1 MIKQNFNNKIDGFSK
16 LSKEE
21 KIAWVSSTYFKSN
34 LESGKLLKQYW
45 NDDID
50 LQKTHDEFTENTIS
64 NFYLPLGIAPN
75 FLIDGKDYTIPMAIE
90 ESSVIA
96 AASKTAKFWRERGG
110 FKTTILN
117 FKKTGQVHFIFD
129 GNKEKLFDFFKNIK
143 SLLIEECKEINSNMA
158 IRGGGILDIE
168 IIDKTI
174 DIPNYYQLNAIF
186 DTVDSMGANFINSCL
201 EQFSKTLKKEAISN
215 SNFSNKEKN
224 IEIIMSI
231 LTNYVPDCLVKAE
244 VSCSLKELSE
254 DKNFSGKKLAEKF
267 LQAIQIA
274 KTQKERAV
282 THNKGIMN
290 GVDSVVIATGND
302 FRAIE
307 AGVHAYASK
316 DGFYTSL
323 SDAKVVKNIFT
334 FSIELPISLG
344 TVGGITNLHP
354 LVKWSLKLL
363 GNPSG
368 KDLMKIVAVAGL
380 AQNFG
385 AIKSLIT
392 SGIQKGHMKMHLINI
407 LNTLNSSED
416 EKNKLI
422 HYFKSNVVSFSSV
435 EKELLNIR
443 NNEL

>member
-1 MIKQNFNNKIDGFSK
+1 MIKQNFNNKVDGFSK

-21 KIAWVSSTYFKSN
+21 KIAWVNSTYFKSN
-34 LESGKLLKQYW
+34 LESDKLLKQYW
-45 NDDID
+45 NDNLD

-75 FLIDGKDYTIPMAIE
+75 FLIDGIDYTIPMAIE

-96 AASKTAKFWRERGG
+96 AACKTAKFWRERGG
-110 FKTTILN
+110 FKSSILH
-117 FKKTGQVHFIFD
+117 FKKTGQVHFIFNV
-129 GNKEKLFDFFKNIK
+129 NKNKLFDFFKEIK
-143 SLLIEECKEINSNMA
+143 PLLIEECQEINSNMA
-158 IRGGGILDIE
+158 KRGGGILDIE

-174 DIPNYYQLNAIF
+174 DIPNYYQLNATF

-201 EQFSKTLKKEAISN
+201 EQFSKTLKMEAISN
-215 SNFSNKEKN
+215 LNFSDSEKN

-231 LTNYVPDCLVKAE
+231 LTNYVPECLVRAE
-244 VSCSLKELSE
+244 VSCSVKDLSD
-254 DKNFSGKKLAEKF
+254 DKNFNGSKFAEKF

-274 KTQKERAV
+274 KTQRERAV

-290 GVDSVVIATGND
+290 GVDSVIIATGND

-316 DGFYTSL
+316 NGFYTSL
-323 SDAKVVKNIFT
+323 SDAKIIDDIFT

-368 KDLMKIVAVAGL
+368 KDLMKIVAVSGL

-407 LNTLNSSED
+407 LNTLNAD
-416 EKNKLI
+416 EFEKKKMI
-422 HYFKSNVVSFSSV
+422 EYFKKNTVTYSSV
-435 EKELLNIR
+435 EKALKHHR
-443 NNEL
+443 NGL